1 MIALLRFLSRHF
13 GAYPGAVALC
23 LLGLALENAFAAVV
37 PISLQYLIDRAVDR
51 EAGPLL
57 PLFIALTLGL
67 IAASAGGL
75 ARDYVYARLGARV
88 LNDIRL
94 EVFNHLQ
101 RLSMDYYARTRI
113 GDLVARFT
121 TDLISIETAVV
132 YSLPYFVN
140 NAMGSLVSA
149 SLLFWL
155 DWRLALVVVV
165 GLPLTLI
172 GPKLL
177 ASRTT
182 AASYL
187 VKEEEGRLASVV
199 QEQAGAQPVIRAF
212 GLQTI
217 MQRAFQERLTA
228 LFSTTTRF
236 RTLSGAVE
244 RTPIVSINA
253 LQLLVI
259 ALGIAL
265 IAKGHMTLGALVAF
279 NGLFVNVSWGVTA
292 IGEVL
297 SPLMNATGGVQRI
310 EEVLREQPHVVDA
323 ADARPLPELQNEIAL
338 RSVSFGYAEGQRNLD
353 EVSFAIPRGTSVAF
367 VGPSGSGKSTVLSL
381 LTRFYDPQKG
391 AVTIDG
397 VDLRTIEQ
405 ASLRA
410 QIGMVFQESV
420 LFNTTI
426 AENIRFGRPECT
438 QADIEAAAR
447 AAEIHDLIV
456 GLPDGYQ
463 TQVGERGGRLS
474 GGQRQRVAIARA
486 LVRDPKIIVLDEA
499 TSALDAATE
508 AELNATLVRVGR
520 GRTVVSVTHRL
531 STTVDM
537 DCIYVLEQGRLV
549 EQGRHHELIE
559 KNGAYR
565 RLWDKQSG
573 FTLNE
578 DGSHATVTPDR
589 LRFVPIFAELD
600 RAILNDLSGY
610 LVTENVPADRPVIH
624 EGDAGD
630 KLYIIVRGLVS
641 VTRAGTD
648 GADVELAVLHDGD
661 HFGERS
667 LLRDVARTAAV
678 RTMTPCV
685 FVTLQRGKFLALL
698 ERAPGL
704 RQELEHI
711 HLRREAASGVV

>member
-1 MIALLRFLSRHF
+1 MTALVRFLFRHF

-23 LLGLALENAFAAVV
+23 LLGLAFENAFAAVV

-51 EAGPLL
+51 HAGPLW
-57 PLFIALTLGL
+57 PLFVALSLGL
-67 IAASAGGL
+67 VAASAGGL

-94 EVFNHLQ
+94 EVFAHLQ

-121 TDLISIETAVV
+121 TDLVSIETAVV

-155 DWRLALVVVV
+155 DWRLALVVVI

-172 GPKLL
+172 GPKIL
-177 ASRTT
+177 AARTT
-182 AASYL
+182 AASFH
-187 VKEEEGRLASVV
+187 VKEEEGRVASVV
-199 QEQAGAQPVIRAF
+199 QEQATAQTVVRAF
-212 GLQTI
+212 GLQAT
-217 MQRAFQERLTA
+217 MQRAFQDRLAA
-228 LFSTTTRF
+228 LFTTTTRF
-236 RTLSGAVE
+236 RTLSAAVE

-265 IAKGHMTLGALVAF
+265 IAQGHLTLGALVAF

-297 SPLMNATGGVQRI
+297 SPLLNATGGVRRL
-310 EEVLREQPHVVDA
+310 EEVLREQPGVVDDA
-323 ADARPLPELQNEIAL
+323 NARPLPELQTEIQL
-338 RSVSFGYAEGQRNLD
+338 RAVKFGYTDDQVNLD
-353 EVSFAIPRGTSVAF
+353 EISLTIPRGTSVAF
-367 VGPSGSGKSTVLSL
+367 VGASGSGKSTVLNL
-381 LTRFYDPQKG
+381 LTRFYDPRSG

-397 VDLRTIEQ
+397 VDLRTVQQ

-410 QIGMVFQESV
+410 QIGMVFQESI

-438 QADIEAAAR
+438 QEEIEAAAR

-456 GLPDGYQ
+456 GLPDGYA

-474 GGQRQRVAIARA
+474 GGQRQRIAIARA
-486 LVRDPKIIVLDEA
+486 LVRDPGVLVLDEA

-537 DCIYVLEQGRLV
+537 DCIYVLERGRVV
-549 EQGRHHELIE
+549 EQGRHGELLE
-559 KNGAYR
+559 KGGAYR

-573 FTLNE
+573 FTLSD
-578 DGSHATVTPDR
+578 DGSHATVTPER
-589 LRFVPIFAELD
+589 LRFVPIFAEMD
-600 RAILNDLSGY
+600 ATILGDLATH
-610 LVTENVPADRPVIH
+610 LVTDNVPAQRTVLH
-624 EGDAGD
+624 EGDPGD

-641 VTRAGTD
+641 VSRKAAD
-648 GADVELAVLHDGD
+648 GSARELAVLHDGD

-667 LLRDVARTAAV
+667 LLRDVPRTAAV
-678 RTMTPCV
+678 HTMTACV
-685 FVTLQRGKFLALL
+685 FVTLQRGQFLKLL

-704 RQELEHI
+704 RAQLETI